1 MKYACVEENRGSFD
15 VRMMCRVLGIS
26 RSGYYAWRGRGP
38 GKRAVKKARLRIHV
52 RIAFRENQRRY
63 GSPRL
68 YQALR
73 REGIVAGRRQ
83 VAEAMRAEG
92 LRARPKRRRVVTTVS
107 NGSAPAAPNHL
118 DRRFEVEKNPT
129 PDQTWVGDI
138 TYVPTRAGW
147 LYLAVILDLSSRRV
161 VGWSMR
167 DNLEARLVT
176 DALRMAL
183 AQRRPSPGLLYH
195 TDRGGQYTCTESREL
210 LALYAIRQS
219 LSAKGEAYD
228 NAVSESWMSSFKAE
242 LVDEADWHTHAEAR
256 RDIFEFIEVWYN
268 RMRLHSSLGYKSPV
282 EFEEDAART
291 RRAA

>member
-1 MKYACVEENRGSFD
+1 VKYACVEENREMFD
-15 VRMMCRVLGIS
+15 VRLTCRVLEIS
-26 RSGYYAWRGRGP
+26 RSGYYAWRKRGP
-38 GKRAVKKARLRIHV
+38 GKRALKKARLRIHV
-52 RIAFRENQRRY
+52 RVAFRECQRRY

-68 YQALR
+68 YHTLR
-73 REGIVAGRRQ
+73 RAGVVAGRRQ

-92 LRARPKRRRVVTTVS
+92 LRARPKRRRVITTVS
-107 NGSAPAAPNHL
+107 NGSAPAPNQL
-118 DRRFEVEKNPT
+118 DRRFEVAENPT
-129 PDQTWVGDI
+129 PDRTWVGDI

-183 AQRRPSPGLLYH
+183 AQRRPPAGLVYH
-195 TDRGGQYTCTESREL
+195 TDRGGQYTCAESREL
-210 LALYAIRQS
+210 LASNGIRQS

-228 NAVSESWMSSFKAE
+228 NAVSESWMSSLKAE
-242 LVDEADWHTHAEAR
+242 LVEETDWHNHAEAR

-268 RMRLHSSLGYKSPV
+268 RVRLHSSLGYKSPV
-282 EFEEDAART
+282 EFEDDAART